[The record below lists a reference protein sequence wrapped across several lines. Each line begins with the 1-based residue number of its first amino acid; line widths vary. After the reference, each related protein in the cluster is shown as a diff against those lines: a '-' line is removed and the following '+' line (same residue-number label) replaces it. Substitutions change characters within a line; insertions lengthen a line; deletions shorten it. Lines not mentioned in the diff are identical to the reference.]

1 MTTNAVRAYGVKEK
15 HRLESEFDGYV
26 EEIKRDGYT
35 VLPDV
40 LSEAELE
47 EARAKL
53 DRIYEVQLEELGG
66 LEQLEAIGD
75 VYVAGCLLAYDEF
88 FLTLATKPRVLA
100 LVEHFL
106 GDYFTL
112 MMQNGIINVPQVG
125 EEQNPS
131 RWHRDLGYQHFTSSR
146 PLGITALY
154 CLDDFR
160 EETGGTRVLPASHK
174 AETFPSD
181 DYVRRHARSVEA
193 PAGSAVIL
201 DVMVYHGGG
210 HNRSQEVRRGVNNIY
225 TLPLIKQQISM
236 PSMLK
241 GRHSDDPLLR
251 KLLGYDSETDPSV
264 LDFRRKRLARNLE
277 GAAGAEPRC
286 AATPTRESVR

>member
-1 MTTNAVRAYGVKEK
+1 MTTNAVRAYGVKER

-26 EEIKRDGYT
+26 EDIKRDGFAI
-35 VLPDV
+35 LPGV

-47 EARAKL
+47 EGRAKL
-53 DRIYEVQLEELGG
+53 DRIYEVQLEEFGG
-66 LEQLEAIGD
+66 IERLEAIGD
-75 VYVAGCLLAYDEF
+75 IYVAGCLLAYDEF
-88 FLTLATKPRVLA
+88 FLKMATKPRVLA

-154 CLDDFR
+154 CLDDFS
-160 EETGGTRVLPASHK
+160 EVTGGTRVLPGSHK

-181 DYVRRHARSVEA
+181 DYVRRHERSVEA
-193 PAGSAVIL
+193 PAGSAVML

-210 HNRSQEVRRGVNNIY
+210 YNRSQQVRRGVNNIY

-241 GRHSDDPLLR
+241 GRYSDDPFLS

-264 LDFRRKRLARNLE
+264 LDFRRKRLARNLKSTD
-277 GAAGAEPRC
+277 GASV
-286 AATPTRESVR
+286 AASPTRESVR